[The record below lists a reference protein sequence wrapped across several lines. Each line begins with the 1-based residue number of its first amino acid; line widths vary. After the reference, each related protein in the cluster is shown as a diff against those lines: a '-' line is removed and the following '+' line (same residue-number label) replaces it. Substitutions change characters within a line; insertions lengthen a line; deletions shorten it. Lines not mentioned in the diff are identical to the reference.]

1 MREREG
7 VCVGEG
13 VCMCDGVV
21 VLDSTSHTHTIH
33 DVCEKSVDVDG
44 CVE

>member
-21 VLDSTSHTHTIH
+21 VLDYTWHISHTHYP
-33 DVCEKSVDVDG
+33 
-44 CVE
+44 